1 MNINVTEIC
10 KVAIPEG
17 RSGKWYV
24 EKFEVK
30 NDIERA
36 IFNLHAMGREVPLG
50 TYTRLMR
57 DDSWDNP
64 MMSDTPQEIYDQ
76 MEVIFKIQE
85 LGGRIL
91 INGLGL
97 GCVVKAALSFPNV
110 ERIDVVELEQDIINL
125 VAPSYNDPRVH
136 IHHDNAYT
144 IQWNKADKWTIAWH
158 DIWANICS
166 DNLEGM
172 AKLHRK
178 YGHRVR
184 WQGSWSKSE
193 CLYQR
198 RRNSLY

>member
-1 MNINVTEIC
+1 MLNLEELC
-10 KVAIPEG
+10 KVDIPEAKKG
-17 RSGKWYV
+17 NWYI

-30 NDIERA
+30 NDITHA
-36 IFNLHAMGREVPLG
+36 IFSIHNPGRDVPLG

-57 DDSWDNP
+57 DHSFNNP
-64 MMSDTPQEIYDQ
+64 MMSDAPAEIYDHA
-76 MEVIFKIQE
+76 EAIYKIQE

-97 GCVVKAALSFPNV
+97 GCILKAALSFTNV
-110 ERIDVVELEQDIINL
+110 ERVDVVELEQDIIDL
-125 VAPSYNDPRVH
+125 VAPSYTDPRVH
-136 IHHDNAYT
+136 IYQADAYM
-144 IQWNKADKWTIAWH
+144 IQWGKLDKWSVAWH

-172 AKLHRK
+172 AKLHHK
-178 YGHRVR
+178 YGHKVQ